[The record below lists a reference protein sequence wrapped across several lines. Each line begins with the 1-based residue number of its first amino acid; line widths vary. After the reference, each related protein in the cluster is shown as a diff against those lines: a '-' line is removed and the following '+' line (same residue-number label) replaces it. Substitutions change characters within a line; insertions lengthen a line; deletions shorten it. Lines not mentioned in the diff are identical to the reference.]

1 MKTPTT
7 KKRYLLSLLTLA
19 SGPLCFAQLVVDI
32 DLGVLTEGTQQISGT
47 TAATEIDPGPP
58 PVIIG
63 GRNNAQAYPG
73 SNANTG
79 LDWGNEIVYQFELQ
93 TSGQVQITTISVDGD
108 PDFFLLSSL
117 ATEFDA
123 ALGKTVALDTLDGF
137 FLDGAPPLTDTFLDS
152 TPLDPGVYY
161 LVIDSYQLGTDANF
175 TIDLTVGD
183 LPAPPPPPVLDTSPL
198 GSIVEPNVAF
208 ALDTFGSDFDTEI
221 GVYDATGN
229 LIANNDDAIDLQ
241 SEVTF
246 PVGLPAGSYRIAIG
260 SYDTLFDPNFV
271 VTSGAGGGNLVL
283 NYPGGSRT
291 GGFLGG
297 TPVFFDF
304 TVGAGGGGG
313 PIGDG
318 IEVTSIEFDPIN
330 QEFIVSWVSGLGG
343 EFNAHIGTAADLSAA
358 SAGNGLMPLAVSE
371 IISPAIIP
379 VPPALQG
386 SEKLFLQI
394 SQ

>member
-1 MKTPTT
+1 MKESSPSSIEIENEWLPDENTNHQEKILTFFVNPCL
-7 KKRYLLSLLTLA
+7 RPALLRPI
-19 SGPLCFAQLVVDI
+19 SGRHRSGSADRG
-32 DLGVLTEGTQQISGT
+32 DQQISGT

-73 SNANTG
+73 SNANTA

-123 ALGKTVALDTLDGF
+123 ALGKTVALDALDSF

-183 LPAPPPPPVLDTSPL
+183 LPPPPPPPVLDTSPL

-260 SYDTLFDPNFV
+260 SYIPFDPNFV
-271 VTSGAGGGNLVL
+271 VTSGAGGEIGSQLPRWLAHWGVL
-283 NYPGGSRT
+283 R
-291 GGFLGG
+291 G

-318 IEVTSIEFDPIN
+318 IEVTSIEFD
-330 QEFIVSWVSGLGG
+330 QSTRCIVSWVSVWVENSML
-343 EFNAHIGTAADLSAA
+343 T
-358 SAGNGLMPLAVSE
+358 SE
-371 IISPAIIP
+371 RQLI
-379 VPPALQG
+379 
-386 SEKLFLQI
+386 
-394 SQ
+394 